1 MDNLARDILSVNEDI
16 AGRHATG
23 AGGADGAP
31 EMIWGSPEMG
41 AVLDLV
47 AKVACRPATVLLMG
61 ETGTGK
67 SMLAHVLHRDS
78 PRRARPF
85 LAQNCGAL
93 PEALCESELFGYRRG
108 AFSGA
113 VQDRQG
119 LFEAVDGGTI
129 FLDEVSELSPAM
141 QVKLLQVLQ
150 DGSFRRVGDTKNRR
164 VDVRVISATN
174 KDLAAEV
181 EAGRFRADLYYRLN
195 VVPILI
201 PPLRARREDIPAL
214 ARHFLE
220 KHRERLNPLID
231 GIAPEAMRALGAY
244 DYPGNVRE
252 LENLIERSLVMSPGP
267 VLESRNGLGHGA
279 TRHGT
284 PHSRAHPGARR
295 EPLPADR
302 VHGSGPRGG
311 GPIAPTAALRRWRL
325 CCPRYGCRPR
335 QLTPPR
341 ARTSTPGTAGW

>member
-1 MDNLARDILSVNEDI
+1 MDELARDILSGIDAI
-16 AGRHATG
+16 AARHPG
-23 AGGADGAP
+23 FAGTASSAP
-31 EMIWGSPEMG
+31 EIIWQSPEMG

-47 AKVACRPATVLLMG
+47 RRVASRPATVLLTG

-67 SMLAHVLHRDS
+67 SMLAETIHRDS
-78 PRRARPF
+78 PRRAKPF
-85 LAQNCGAL
+85 IAQNCGTL

-150 DGSFRRVGDTKNRR
+150 DGTFRRVGDTKSRR

-174 KDLAAEV
+174 KDLGAEV
-181 EAGRFRADLYYRLN
+181 AAGRFRADLYYRLN

-201 PPLRARREDIPAL
+201 PPLRARREDIPVL
-214 ARHFLE
+214 AWHFLD
-220 KHRERLNPLID
+220 KHRERLNPTVTSIR
-231 GIAPEAMRALGAY
+231 PEALAALGAY

-252 LENLIERSLVMSPGP
+252 LENLIERALCVSTGPSLEIESWSCDADPRAAMRGPREPGP
-267 VLESRNGLGHGA
+267 AHADLPFLHARNDGRSA
-279 TRHGT
+279 GT
-284 PHSRAHPGARR
+284 VVPLRRPRRCQAGSRAVLTSGIGPG
-295 EPLPADR
+295 
-302 VHGSGPRGG
+302 S
-311 GPIAPTAALRRWRL
+311 
-325 CCPRYGCRPR
+325 
-335 QLTPPR
+335 
-341 ARTSTPGTAGW
+341 

>member
-1 MDNLARDILSVNEDI
+1 MNHLARDILSVNEEI
-16 AGRHATG
+16 AGRHATM
-23 AGGADGAP
+23 ASGADGVP

-47 AKVACRPATVLLMG
+47 GKVACRPVTVLLMG

-67 SMLAHVLHRDS
+67 SMLAHAIHRDS

-85 LAQNCGAL
+85 IAQNCGAL

-119 LFEAVDGGTI
+119 LFEAVHGGTI

-164 VDVRVISATN
+164 VDVRIISATN
-174 KDLAAEV
+174 KDLTAEV

-214 ARHFLE
+214 ARYFLV

-231 GIAPEAMRALGAY
+231 GIAPEAMQALCAY

-267 VLESRNGLGHGA
+267 ALEIGTGALGVDPRIIRHHTREPNPARVGSPFPPTGTTAPAPGAVVPLRRPRRCGAGAYAALGTGAGHGN
-279 TRHGT
+279 
-284 PHSRAHPGARR
+284 
-295 EPLPADR
+295 
-302 VHGSGPRGG
+302 
-311 GPIAPTAALRRWRL
+311 
-325 CCPRYGCRPR
+325 
-335 QLTPPR
+335 
-341 ARTSTPGTAGW
+341 

>member
-1 MDNLARDILSVNEDI
+1 MDNLARDILSINEEI

-31 EMIWGSPEMG
+31 EMIWDSPEMG
-41 AVLDLV
+41 TVLDLV
-47 AKVACRPATVLLMG
+47 GKVACRPATVLLMG

-67 SMLAHVLHRDS
+67 SMLAHIIHRDS

-85 LAQNCGAL
+85 IAQNCGAL

-195 VVPILI
+195 VVPIVI

-231 GIAPEAMRALGAY
+231 GIAPEAMRALCAY

-252 LENLIERSLVMSPGP
+252 LENLIERSLVMSLGP
-267 VLESRNGLGHGA
+267 ALEIEMALGMEPRVMGHH
-279 TRHGT
+279 TREPTSARVGSPFPPTGT
-284 PHSRAHPGARR
+284 TAPAPGAVVPLRR
-295 EPLPADR
+295 
-302 VHGSGPRGG
+302 PRRCGAG
-311 GPIAPTAALRRWRL
+311 AYAALGR
-325 CCPRYGCRPR
+325 GV
-335 QLTPPR
+335 
-341 ARTSTPGTAGW
+341 SPGN

>member
-1 MDNLARDILSVNEDI
+1 MDNLAKDILSVNEEI
-16 AGRHATG
+16 AGRHVTV
-23 AGGADGAP
+23 AGGAP
-31 EMIWGSPEMG
+31 EIIWGSPEMG

-67 SMLAHVLHRDS
+67 SMLAHAIHRDS

-85 LAQNCGAL
+85 IAQNCGAL

-201 PPLRARREDIPAL
+201 PPLRARREDIPTL
-214 ARHFLE
+214 ARHFLA

-231 GIAPEAMRALGAY
+231 GIAPEAMQALCAY

-252 LENLIERSLVMSPGP
+252 LENLIERSLVMSPETA
-267 VLESRNGLGHGA
+267 LEIGIGSLGVDPRIMGHY
-279 TRHGT
+279 TREPTPARVGSPFPPIGT
-284 PHSRAHPGARR
+284 AAPAPGAVIPLRR
-295 EPLPADR
+295 PRRCGA
-302 VHGSGPRGG
+302 GPY
-311 GPIAPTAALRRWRL
+311 AAL
-325 CCPRYGCRPR
+325 
-335 QLTPPR
+335 
-341 ARTSTPGTAGW
+341 GTGVGPSN

>member
-1 MDNLARDILSVNEDI
+1 
-16 AGRHATG
+16 
-23 AGGADGAP
+23 
-31 EMIWGSPEMG
+31 
-41 AVLDLV
+41 
-47 AKVACRPATVLLMG
+47 MG

-67 SMLAHVLHRDS
+67 SMLAHVIHRDS

-85 LAQNCGAL
+85 IAQNCGAL

-220 KHRERLNPLID
+220 KHRERLNPLIG
-231 GIAPEAMRALGAY
+231 GIAPEAMRALCAY

-267 VLESRNGLGHGA
+267 ALEIGMALGMEPRVMAHH
-279 TRHGT
+279 TREPT
-284 PHSRAHPGARR
+284 PARVGS
-295 EPLPADR
+295 PLPADR

-311 GPIAPTAALRRWRL
+311 GPIAPTAALRRRRL

-335 QLTPPR
+335 QLMPPR

>member
-1 MDNLARDILSVNEDI
+1 MGNLARDILSVNEDI

-31 EMIWGSPEMG
+31 EMIWDSPEMG

-47 AKVACRPATVLLMG
+47 GKVACRPATVLLMG

-267 VLESRNGLGHGA
+267 ALEIGMALGMEP
-279 TRHGT
+279 RVM
-284 PHSRAHPGARR
+284 AHRTR
-295 EPLPADR
+295 EPTAGR
-302 VHGSGPRGG
+302 VGSPFPPTGFTAGPRGG

-325 CCPRYGCRPR
+325 SCPRYGWGPR

-341 ARTSTPGTAGW
+341 ART